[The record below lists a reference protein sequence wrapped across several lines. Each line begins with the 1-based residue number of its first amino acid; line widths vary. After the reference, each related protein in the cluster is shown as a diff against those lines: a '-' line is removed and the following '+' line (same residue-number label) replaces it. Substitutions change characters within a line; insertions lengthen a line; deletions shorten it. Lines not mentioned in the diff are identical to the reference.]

1 MSVCVNSYNCLLN
14 MLSLQFFL
22 FFQESLIEL
31 HKKFDVLQGDV
42 NNVKEMLAKGPANAK
57 PREKVLGV
65 DAQDELTKEFQ
76 LPLTSLNQVSVSI
89 FFIVITWSSESEL
102 IIFLIISPF
111 FLYPLFVHFS
121 SITMRL

>member
-42 NNVKEMLAKGPANAK
+42 KDVKEMLAKGPANAK

-65 DAQDELTKEFQ
+65 DAQDELTKECQ
-76 LPLTSLNQVSVSI
+76 LPLTTLNQVSVSI
-89 FFIVITWSSESEL
+89 FFYCNYMVI
-102 IIFLIISPF
+102 
-111 FLYPLFVHFS
+111 
-121 SITMRL
+121 